1 MSTLSHKTEVKF
13 IPYPLLAVKLKD
25 YQKRLSDATWDED
38 KSQVEKLKKE
48 IYNIQVQISLG
59 EKYDIPF

>member
-1 MSTLSHKTEVKF
+1 MSILSHSTEVKY
-13 IPYPLLAVKLKD
+13 IPFPLLAVKLKD
-25 YQKRLSDATWDED
+25 YEKRLSDATWEED
-38 KSQVEKLKKE
+38 QSQVEKLKNE

>member
-1 MSTLSHKTEVKF
+1 MSTLTYKTEVKY
-13 IPYPLLAVKLKD
+13 IPFPLLAVKLKD
-25 YQKRLSDATWDED
+25 YEKRLSDATWDED

>member
-1 MSTLSHKTEVKF
+1 MSTLSHNTEVKY

-48 IYNIQVQISLG
+48 IYNIQIQISLG